1 MDQRII
7 GSGDA
12 VRPLNRLFIQ
22 ALKALR
28 DKGEGDLACRLAA
41 QAWLVLRDGEADEAD
56 RLTAALHVLTRNH

>member
-1 MDQRII
+1 MDQRIN
-7 GSGDA
+7 GEV

-41 QAWLVLRDGEADEAD
+41 QAWLILRDTEFDEAD
-56 RLTAALHVLTRNH
+56 RLTAALHVLTRSH